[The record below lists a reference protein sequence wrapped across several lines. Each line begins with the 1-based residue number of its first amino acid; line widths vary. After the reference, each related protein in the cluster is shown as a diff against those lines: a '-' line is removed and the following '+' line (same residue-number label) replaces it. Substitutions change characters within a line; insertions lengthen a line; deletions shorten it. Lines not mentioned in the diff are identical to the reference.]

1 MIKVVCYVKDFN
13 NESDLEYHHDFCV
26 ESVMDDWPQVFAKP
40 RKVLLTIDKTS
51 VLVEAE
57 DLMSAI
63 QNCINNNP
71 S

>member
-1 MIKVVCYVKDFN
+1 MIKVICYVLDLN
-13 NESDLEYHHDFCV
+13 NDSDLEHHHDLCV

-40 RKVLLTIDKTS
+40 RKVLLTIGKES
-51 VLVEAE
+51 VLVEAD
-57 DLMSAI
+57 DLMSAV

>member
-13 NESDLEYHHDFCV
+13 NESNLEHHHDLCV

-71 S
+71 A